1 MRVIRVKGRSLVKGE
16 SEGLALVTRQ
26 PISFFGGVN
35 PEKGLVVEKGHELEN
50 VKITDR
56 VLVFPY
62 GKGSSVGAYI
72 IYSMAKLGTAPKA
85 IINRETE
92 VIIASGCALANIP
105 LVDKLEKD
113 PIKLIKTGDY
123 VKILKDGLVEIRKV
137 RFHR

>member
-1 MRVIRVKGRSLVKGE
+1 MRIIRAKGRSLVKGE

-35 PEKGLVVEKGHELEN
+35 PEKGLIVEKGHELEN

-56 VLVFPY
+56 ILVFPY

-105 LVDKLEKD
+105 LVDRLEKD
-113 PIKLIKTGDY
+113 PVKIIKTGDY
-123 VKILKDGLVEIRKV
+123 VKILKNGFVEIRKG
-137 RFHR
+137 RLHR